1 MAESYQRP
9 VARILNEDGSVVGA
23 GFVAPRGVV
32 ITCAHVVN
40 DALAGRDKLEPSKP
54 EPDAS
59 VLLYLPW
66 GGGRR
71 HTGKII
77 DWRPPARPGPGA
89 SNPCI
94 DIAVLSL
101 NGAVPE
107 DSAVR
112 PQPPTAVPENTV
124 FRVMGFPDGAA
135 DGAPFRGEV
144 RGTDGRGWHHV
155 EAAQAFGRTLEPGFS
170 GAPAIGPGERLLGIV
185 DIVNREER
193 RGVLIPVEAL
203 IRAWPLLAEPYRG
216 LEAFREEDEAYF
228 FGREIFADRLWQSF
242 ERHPATLLIGPSGS
256 GKSSLIN
263 AGFLPRVRRQEGWRV
278 VRIRPGDRPL
288 ERLARELLTALKPG
302 ANAFELTDELEKRR
316 DALLADPARLV
327 RYAEAL
333 RATAQSRICLVIDQF
348 EETFTLARTANA
360 EQHSALLAGLAFI
373 GSQGEQPPIKAVLG
387 MRSDFQTLLLADDA
401 ATGLIK
407 AIDGNPTIML
417 RRLDPGE
424 RESVIRGPLDHL
436 EVSLEDGLLGRLMDE
451 IANNPDALPLLEFAL
466 TSLWPRLRID
476 GQRRYLTNA
485 AYDEIGGLSG
495 AVAKYADG
503 ILKELNVDVGRVKRL
518 FMELVRV
525 SDTTEQ
531 DARRPRSKN
540 HLDAIDEA
548 LWPLAQELAGKRLL
562 VTTGEPAAEIV
573 HEALFRRW
581 GRLAGWINE
590 DRDFLR
596 WRQRLED
603 RLRDWEDSGRD
614 PGQLLKSTMLDDAIL
629 RLEAHRDALAESE
642 IEFLNE
648 SQKEAT
654 AERVRRQCD
663 ALWERLE
670 FSWKLGGMPPHE
682 VQALMDLS
690 AAPEEV
696 RLSFLVT
703 ATTNEARARRF
714 NRAPGLALRAA
725 LGLDVMQAQALAG
738 WLAEAPADFARE
750 ERRAALAA
758 GSSVVALAPGLT
770 ARLVDL
776 ANLAMKETTDADQ
789 LPAYAQTIQVFAGR
803 VDSATARVVI
813 ERSISAI
820 VETTHAGQLQAYG
833 QTIQALAGRVDSATA
848 CAAIERSVSAIS
860 ETLDVDRLQ
869 AYGQTIRAFAE
880 RVDSAT
886 ACAAIE
892 RSVSAISETLDVDRL
907 QAYGQTIQ
915 AFAERVD
922 SAMARVAIERSI
934 SAIAE
939 TLDVDQLQANGQTI
953 RALAERVDSA
963 TARAAIERSVSAI
976 AETTDAGQLQAYGQT
991 ICALAHKVDSATA
1004 DVAARV
1010 VIERSVSGIAET
1022 TDAGQLQAYGQT
1034 ICALAHKVDS
1044 ATARAAIERSVSG
1057 IAETTDADQLQAYG
1071 QTIQALAERIDSA
1084 TARAAIERLVSGIAE
1099 TTDADQLQAYGQTIH
1114 ALVDKVDSAT
1124 AGAAASVAVERLGSG
1139 IAETTDADQ
1148 LQAYGQT
1155 IKALAERVDSALAR
1169 ATIER
1174 SLFGIRQTTDADQL
1188 QAYGQTIQALA
1199 KRGYS
1204 APVEQWISNIAGT
1217 ADPHLLQAYGEMI
1230 RALAEKVD
1238 SAAAGAAVEQL
1249 VSRIARAWSSS
1260 QCEAYGEIIR
1270 ALADKVGGATA
1281 DVAVEQSVSGIARAR
1296 SLSQRAAY
1304 GETIRALVDKVDS
1317 GTARSA
1323 AKAIVEHLG
1332 SGIADTMNGQQLQAY
1347 AKAVVSMQAHLPRE
1361 AWIFVATEV
1370 LKYPVAALGDTT
1382 DSLVRAIGKAAGLP
1396 EGADSNLWDV
1406 VRWLEEGEPWLPL
1419 CRPWQPTR
1427 AIIAEFRH
1435 LLDHG
1440 PPLPPHEAPA

>member
-59 VLLYLPW
+59 VLLDLPW

-869 AYGQTIRAFAE
+869 AYGQTI
-880 RVDSAT
+880 
-886 ACAAIE
+886 
-892 RSVSAISETLDVDRL
+892 
-907 QAYGQTIQ
+907 Q

-1044 ATARAAIERSVSG
+1044 ATADVAARVVIERSVSGIAETTDPDQLQPYGQTIQALAERVDSATARAAIERSVSG

-1099 TTDADQLQAYGQTIH
+1099 TTDADQLQAYGQTIR

-1124 AGAAASVAVERLGSG
+1124 AGA
-1139 IAETTDADQ
+1139 
-1148 LQAYGQT
+1148 
-1155 IKALAERVDSALAR
+1155 
-1169 ATIER
+1169 
-1174 SLFGIRQTTDADQL
+1174 
-1188 QAYGQTIQALA
+1188 
-1199 KRGYS
+1199 
-1204 APVEQWISNIAGT
+1204 
-1217 ADPHLLQAYGEMI
+1217 
-1230 RALAEKVD
+1230 
-1238 SAAAGAAVEQL
+1238 
-1249 VSRIARAWSSS
+1249 
-1260 QCEAYGEIIR
+1260 
-1270 ALADKVGGATA
+1270 
-1281 DVAVEQSVSGIARAR
+1281 
-1296 SLSQRAAY
+1296 
-1304 GETIRALVDKVDS
+1304 
-1317 GTARSA
+1317 
-1323 AKAIVEHLG
+1323 
-1332 SGIADTMNGQQLQAY
+1332 
-1347 AKAVVSMQAHLPRE
+1347 
-1361 AWIFVATEV
+1361 
-1370 LKYPVAALGDTT
+1370 
-1382 DSLVRAIGKAAGLP
+1382 
-1396 EGADSNLWDV
+1396 
-1406 VRWLEEGEPWLPL
+1406 
-1419 CRPWQPTR
+1419 
-1427 AIIAEFRH
+1427 
-1435 LLDHG
+1435 
-1440 PPLPPHEAPA
+1440 

>member
-59 VLLYLPW
+59 VLLDLPW

-203 IRAWPLLAEPYRG
+203 MRAWPLLAEPYRG

-869 AYGQTIRAFAE
+869 AYGQTIQAFAE

-886 ACAAIE
+886 
-892 RSVSAISETLDVDRL
+892 
-907 QAYGQTIQ
+907 
-915 AFAERVD
+915 
-922 SAMARVAIERSI
+922 ARVAIERSI

-1022 TDAGQLQAYGQT
+1022 TDPDQLQPYGQT
-1034 ICALAHKVDS
+1034 IQALAERVDS

-1155 IKALAERVDSALAR
+1155 IKALAERVDSASAR

-1296 SLSQRAAY
+1296 SL
-1304 GETIRALVDKVDS
+1304 
-1317 GTARSA
+1317 
-1323 AKAIVEHLG
+1323 
-1332 SGIADTMNGQQLQAY
+1332 
-1347 AKAVVSMQAHLPRE
+1347 
-1361 AWIFVATEV
+1361 
-1370 LKYPVAALGDTT
+1370 
-1382 DSLVRAIGKAAGLP
+1382 
-1396 EGADSNLWDV
+1396 
-1406 VRWLEEGEPWLPL
+1406 
-1419 CRPWQPTR
+1419 
-1427 AIIAEFRH
+1427 
-1435 LLDHG
+1435 
-1440 PPLPPHEAPA
+1440 